1 MTISGLLTIQ
11 SSLVRIS
18 QLVQVFWIK
27 LIYRTMTDMGVQL
40 SLVFPALP
48 VLVGYMRGVGK
59 NGKLRVPLHAWAMT
73 CQDSL
78 LTHPETWRSQAKKD
92 LDINVKLDP
101 SLPDSLAFP
110 RALEERRLNTT
121 PAWSGIEKG
130 RYSMGLFIKDDCKAE
145 MRTGELRRTLLFSLA
160 SLVFTHRSILYRVW
174 STASLASRT
183 LS

>member
-1 MTISGLLTIQ
+1 LPTSGLLTIQ
-11 SSLVRIS
+11 SSQVRIS
-18 QLVQVFWIK
+18 QLVQVCWIK

-48 VLVGYMRGVGK
+48 VLVSYMRST
-59 NGKLRVPLHAWAMT
+59 NGKHRVPLHAWAMT

-78 LTHPETWRSQAKKD
+78 LTKLEIWRTQAKKD

-110 RALEERRLNTT
+110 RALEERRLTNKS
-121 PAWSGIEKG
+121 AWSAIAKG
-130 RYSMGLFIKDDCKAE
+130 RYSMGLFIADDCKAE
-145 MRTGELRRTLLFSLA
+145 MRTGERSGTLLSLSLA
-160 SLVFTHRSILYRVW
+160 SLVFTCRSILHRAW
-174 STASLASRT
+174 STASLASRA